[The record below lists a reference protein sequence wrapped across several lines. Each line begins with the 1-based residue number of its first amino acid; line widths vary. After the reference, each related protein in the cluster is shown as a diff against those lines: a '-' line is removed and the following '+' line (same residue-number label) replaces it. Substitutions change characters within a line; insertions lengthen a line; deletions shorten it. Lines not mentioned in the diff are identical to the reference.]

1 MTGVSILPLALTV
14 MLGPQI
20 LVAILLVTT
29 KKPVQSSLVYILAVT
44 LTIICTTT
52 LAYFIISISNIHQA
66 SHSGNKGSILKYI
79 LVGLLAFAMIRT
91 FINRKKLTAMPKW
104 MSNITTSSLKRIFV
118 IGVMLIA
125 FVPTDIAMALT
136 VGGFIVHSKGLL
148 SDAIPFFS
156 LVALI
161 ASIPLLMF
169 LIMGKRGA
177 QNMEK
182 INIWLNSHGWVIN
195 MIIYPLFIYL
205 LLA

>member
-52 LAYFIISISNIHQA
+52 LAYFIISISGIHHV
-66 SHSGNKGSILKYI
+66 SHGGGKGSILKYI

-136 VGGFIVHSKGLL
+136 VGGFIVHSNGVL

-156 LVALI
+156 LVTLI
-161 ASIPLLMF
+161 ASIPLIMF
-169 LIMGKRGA
+169 LSMGKRGE
-177 QNMEK
+177 QNMER
-182 INIWLNSHGWVIN
+182 INTWLNSHGWVVN

>member
-52 LAYFIISISNIHQA
+52 LAYFIISISDIHQA

-136 VGGFIVHSKGLL
+136 VGGFIVHSKGIL

-169 LIMGKRGA
+169 LSMGKRGA